1 MPLKLDIC
9 TRYNIDGGSSRLR
22 YYLYQNYLEQS
33 GWSVRYFPFYGK
45 KYLSKL
51 YANKSVKF
59 DRCTALV
66 KRLAESCFLN
76 KNLLIEYELLP
87 AIPAGIENLFL
98 KNRNY
103 ILNFDDYVWAKYE
116 NISYLQDKY
125 DRLIAHAKGVIVAND
140 VLYQKVSKLNSNI
153 IKIPTV
159 VELASYRKENTALEK
174 FPKFTIV
181 WIGTPVT
188 YHTYLENLAPMFRQ
202 LTSICDYQLL
212 VIAKESLPLME
223 GVPQKNI
230 NWSEEVET
238 SILSKCHVGIM
249 PLIDDQF
256 ARGKSAYKLI
266 QYQAA
271 NLPSVASPV
280 GENKNVIIHGENGFL
295 ATTNEDWIKYL
306 TLLNSDS
313 ELLLKMGKKASN
325 CAYEYS
331 LEKYGPIFNQ
341 FLLDSLQ

>member
-22 YYLYQNYLEQS
+22 YYLYQEELEKAHWQ
-33 GWSVRYFPFYGK
+33 VRFFPFYGK

-51 YANKSVKF
+51 YANKSVKL
-59 DRCTALV
+59 DRVISLI
-66 KRLAESCFLN
+66 KRLFLASFFA

-87 AIPAGIENLFL
+87 AVPAIFEELLL
-98 KNRNY
+98 KRRNY
-103 ILNFDDYVWAKYE
+103 ILNFDDYVWAKYD
-116 NISYLQDKY
+116 NLPYLQDKY
-125 DRLIAHAKGVIVAND
+125 DRLIANAKGVIVAND
-140 VLYQKVSKLNSNI
+140 VLYNKVAKLNNNI

-159 VELASYRKENTALEK
+159 VKLASYRPKDVPIEK
-174 FPKFTIV
+174 FSKFTIV

-188 YHTYLENLAPMFRQ
+188 YHTYLTQLAPVFQ
-202 LTSICDYQLL
+202 KLTTIFDYELL
-212 VIAKESLPLME
+212 VIAKESLPTME
-223 GVPQKNI
+223 GVPQRNI
-230 NWSEEVET
+230 NWSCEIET
-238 SILSKCHVGIM
+238 TILSKCHVGIM
-249 PLIDDQF
+249 PLVDDQF

-271 NLPSVASPV
+271 GIPSIASCV
-280 GENKNVIIHGENGFL
+280 GENSNVIKHNVNGFL
-295 ATTNEDWIKYL
+295 ANSNDDWIKYL
-306 TLLNSDS
+306 TLLNSNS
-313 ELLLKMGKKASN
+313 NLLMEMGENASY